1 MRAERDR
8 RREQPNSRSHGGIL
22 TMMKMYRFLRFLLQG
37 ATTMMVLMVLTGLL
51 AGLASVGLL
60 AVINKL
66 INGAGATS
74 QLFAVAFIGLAVLKV
89 LSNYLSQLLL
99 VTFAQETIL
108 NLGMDLCWKVVRAP
122 YRTLERRGAHEI
134 LATLTEDTNA
144 MAWAVNGLPGLAINV
159 AILVGCSL
167 YLAWLSWQAFVG
179 VIVLTLVGLLGYRHF
194 YNRVL
199 QSSLAVRDAKG
210 ALFEH
215 FRSLTEGMKELM
227 LHRGRRETFVTS
239 DIRRA
244 AEALRHHNLVTTKQY
259 LTTDSWT
266 QVLFYGLIGVILLL
280 FPRLLS
286 LSGESLTGYAFAMLY
301 MIGPMWGLLGMVPT
315 LSRGQVALE
324 KIEALGLALDEGNR
338 EGGAERPVAQGA
350 QRVEFSKAVFAY
362 EPTGEDER
370 SFTLGP
376 LDLALETGELVFIIG
391 GNGSG
396 KSTFVK
402 VLTGL
407 YLPQQGEVRLNG
419 EAILPMTQDW
429 YRQHFAAV
437 FSDFYLFKKLLGL
450 DPGLVANQADG
461 WLKTLRIHHKVTI
474 QDGEY
479 STVQLS
485 QGQRKRLA
493 LVTAMLEDRPFYV
506 FDEWAA
512 DQDPQYKEVFY
523 GELLPALRARGKG
536 VIVVTHDDRYFH
548 VGDRVLKLEEGRIV
562 EASNGASRGAH
573 RAGPLLK
580 PVARPSA

>member
-1 MRAERDR
+1 
-8 RREQPNSRSHGGIL
+8 
-22 TMMKMYRFLRFLLQG
+22 
-37 ATTMMVLMVLTGLL
+37 MVLMVLTGLL
-51 AGLASVGLL
+51 AGLSSVGLL

-66 INGAGATS
+66 INGAGATADG
-74 QLFAVAFIGLAVLKV
+74 LALAFIGLALLKV
-89 LSNYLSQLLL
+89 SSNYLSQLLL
-99 VTFAQETIL
+99 VTFAQKTIL
-108 NLGMDLCWKVVRAP
+108 KLGMDLCWKVVRAP
-122 YRTLERRGAHEI
+122 YRTLERRGSHEI
-134 LATLTEDTNA
+134 LATLTDDTNA

-159 AILVGCSL
+159 AILAGCSL
-167 YLAWLSWQAFVG
+167 YLAWLSWQAFLG
-179 VIVLTLVGLLGYRHF
+179 VVILAVLGLVGYRQL

-227 LHRGRRETFVTS
+227 LHRGRRESFVEQ
-239 DIRRA
+239 DIRHA

-280 FPRLLS
+280 FPRMLS

-301 MIGPMWGLLGMVPT
+301 MIGPMWGLLGMIPT

-324 KIEALGLALDEGNR
+324 KIESLGLALDEGR
-338 EGGAERPVAQGA
+338 QEGGAERPVVHGSHC
-350 QRVEFSKAVFAY
+350 VEFSQAVFAY
-362 EPTGEDER
+362 ESKGEDER
-370 SFTLGP
+370 PFNLGP
-376 LDLALETGELVFIIG
+376 LDVSIRSGELVFIIG

-396 KSTFVK
+396 KSTLVK

-407 YLPQQGEVRLNG
+407 YLPQQGQVKLNG
-419 EAILPMTQDW
+419 DAIVPATQDW

-450 DPGLVANQADG
+450 DPSLVATQADG
-461 WLKTLRIHHKVTI
+461 WLKTLRINHKVSI

-479 STVQLS
+479 STINLS

-523 GELLPALRARGKG
+523 GELLPELRARGKG

-548 VGDRVLKLEEGRIV
+548 VGDRVLKLDEGKIV
-562 EASNGASRGAH
+562 EASPGHVHAPP
-573 RAGPLLK
+573 RATPALK
-580 PVARPSA
+580 PVARSSG

>member
-1 MRAERDR
+1 
-8 RREQPNSRSHGGIL
+8 
-22 TMMKMYRFLRFLLQG
+22 MMKMYRFLQFLLRG
-37 ATTMMVLMVLTGLL
+37 ARTMMVMMVLTGLL
-51 AGLASVGLL
+51 AGLSSVGLL

-89 LSNYLSQLLL
+89 ASNFLSQLLL
-99 VTFAQETIL
+99 VKFAQETIL

-144 MAWAVNGLPGLAINV
+144 MAWAVNGLPALAINV
-159 AILVGCSL
+159 AILAGCSL
-167 YLAWLSWQAFVG
+167 YLAWLSWQAFIG
-179 VIVLTLVGLLGYRHF
+179 VIILAVLGLLGYRHL

-199 QSSLAVRDAKG
+199 RSSLAVRDAKG

-227 LHRGRRETFVTS
+227 LHRGRRDTFVAL
-239 DIRRA
+239 DIRQA
-244 AEALRHHNLVTTKQY
+244 AEALRHHNLIATKQY

-324 KIEALGLALDEGNR
+324 KIEALGLALDEGSR
-338 EGGAERPVAQGA
+338 EGGAERPVTQGA
-350 QRVEFSKAVFAY
+350 QRVDFSKALFSY
-362 EPTGEDER
+362 EPKGEDER

-376 LDLALETGELVFIIG
+376 LDLTFETGELVFIIG

-419 EAILPMTQDW
+419 EAVVSTTQDW

-450 DPGLVANQADG
+450 DPALVASQADG
-461 WLKTLRIHHKVTI
+461 WLNTLRIQHKVTI
-474 QDGEY
+474 QNGEY
-479 STVQLS
+479 STVNLS

-523 GELLPALRARGKG
+523 GELLPELRARGKG

-562 EASNGASRGAH
+562 EASNVAARGASH
-573 RAGPLLK
+573 RSGPMLK
-580 PVARPSA
+580 PVALPSA

>member
-1 MRAERDR
+1 
-8 RREQPNSRSHGGIL
+8 
-22 TMMKMYRFLRFLLQG
+22 
-37 ATTMMVLMVLTGLL
+37 MVLMVLTGLL
-51 AGLASVGLL
+51 AGLSSVGLL

-66 INGAGATS
+66 INGAGTTADG
-74 QLFAVAFIGLAVLKV
+74 FAVAFIGLALLKV
-89 LSNYLSQLLL
+89 SSNYLSQLLL
-99 VTFAQETIL
+99 VTFAQKTIL
-108 NLGMDLCWKVVRAP
+108 RLGMDLCWKVVRAP
-122 YRTLERRGAHEI
+122 YRTLERRGPHEI
-134 LATLTEDTNA
+134 LATLTDDTNA

-159 AILVGCSL
+159 AILAGCSL
-167 YLAWLSWQAFVG
+167 YLAWLSWQAFLG
-179 VIVLTLVGLLGYRHF
+179 VVVLAVLGLLGYRRL
-194 YNRVL
+194 YQRVL
-199 QSSLAVRDAKG
+199 QSSLAVRESKG
-210 ALFEH
+210 VLFEH

-227 LHRGRRETFVTS
+227 LHRGRRDTFVKQ
-239 DIRRA
+239 DIRQA
-244 AEALRHHNLVTTKQY
+244 AESLRRHNLITTKHY

-324 KIEALGLALDEGNR
+324 KIESLGLALEEGSR
-338 EGGAERPVAQGA
+338 EGGAERPVAQGSHC
-350 QRVEFSKAVFAY
+350 VEFSQALFAY
-362 EPTGEDER
+362 ESRGEDER
-370 SFTLGP
+370 PFNLGP
-376 LDLALETGELVFIIG
+376 LELSIRSGELVFIIG

-402 VLTGL
+402 LLTGL
-407 YLPQQGEVRLNG
+407 YLPQQGRVTLNG
-419 EAILPMTQDW
+419 EAIVPATQDW

-450 DPGLVANQADG
+450 DPSLVASQADG
-461 WLKTLRIHHKVTI
+461 WLKTLRINHKVTI

-479 STVQLS
+479 STINLS

-512 DQDPQYKEVFY
+512 DQDPQYKDVFY
-523 GELLPALRARGKG
+523 GELLPELRARGKG

-548 VGDRVLKLEEGRIV
+548 VGDRVLKLDDGRIV
-562 EASNGASRGAH
+562 ETSPGTAFSAGF
-573 RAGPLLK
+573 RAAPVLK
-580 PVARPSA
+580 PVARSSG

>member
-1 MRAERDR
+1 
-8 RREQPNSRSHGGIL
+8 
-22 TMMKMYRFLRFLLQG
+22 MMKMYRFLQFLLRG
-37 ATTMMVLMVLTGLL
+37 ARTMMVMMVLTGLL
-51 AGLASVGLL
+51 AGLSSVGLL

-66 INGAGATS
+66 INGAGSTS
-74 QLFAVAFIGLAVLKV
+74 QLFALAFIGLAALKV
-89 LSNYLSQLLL
+89 ASNYLSQLLL

-108 NLGMDLCWKVVRAP
+108 NLGMDLCWKIVRAP

-144 MAWAVNGLPGLAINV
+144 MAWAVNGLPALAINV
-159 AILVGCSL
+159 AILAGCSL
-167 YLAWLSWQAFVG
+167 YLAWLSWQAFIG
-179 VIVLTLVGLLGYRHF
+179 VVILAILGLLGYRHL

-199 QSSLAVRDAKG
+199 RSSLAVRDAKG

-227 LHRGRRETFVTS
+227 LNRGRREMFVAS
-239 DIRRA
+239 DIRQA
-244 AEALRHHNLVTTKQY
+244 AEALRHHNLVATRQY

-324 KIEALGLALDEGNR
+324 KIEALGLALDEGSR
-338 EGGAERPVAQGA
+338 EGGTERPVINGGH
-350 QRVEFSKAVFAY
+350 RVDFSKARFSY
-362 EPTGEDER
+362 EPKGEDDR

-376 LDLALETGELVFIIG
+376 LDLSFETGELVFIIG

-402 VLTGL
+402 LLTGL

-419 EAILPMTQDW
+419 EAIAPTTQDW

-450 DPGLVANQADG
+450 DPALIASQADG
-461 WLKTLRIHHKVTI
+461 WLKTLRIQHKVTI
-474 QDGEY
+474 EKGEY
-479 STVQLS
+479 STVNLS

-523 GELLPALRARGKG
+523 GELLPKLRARGKG

-548 VGDRVLKLEEGRIV
+548 VGDRVLKLDEGRIV
-562 EASNGASRGAH
+562 EASNVAASGAAH
-573 RAGPLLK
+573 RVGPLLK
-580 PVARPSA
+580 PIVLPSL

>member
-1 MRAERDR
+1 M
-8 RREQPNSRSHGGIL
+8 I
-22 TMMKMYRFLRFLLQG
+22 KMYRFLLFLLRG
-37 ATTMMVLMVLTGLL
+37 ARTMMVLMVLTGLL
-51 AGLASVGLL
+51 AGLSSVGLL

-66 INGAGATS
+66 INGAGSAS
-74 QLFAVAFIGLAVLKV
+74 DVFAVAFIGLAILKV
-89 LSNYLSQLLL
+89 VSNYLSQLLL

-108 NLGMDLCWKVVRAP
+108 NLGMELCWKVVRAP
-122 YRTLERRGAHEI
+122 YRTLEKRGAHEI
-134 LATLTEDTNA
+134 LTTLTDDTNA

-159 AILVGCSL
+159 AILAGCSV
-167 YLAWLSWQAFVG
+167 YLAWLSWQAFLG
-179 VIVLTLVGLLGYRHF
+179 VIILAVLGLLGYRQL
-194 YNRVL
+194 YNQVL
-199 QSSLAVRDAKG
+199 QSSLAVRESKG

-227 LHRGRRETFVTS
+227 LHRGRRETFVAT
-239 DIRRA
+239 DIKQA
-244 AEALRHHNLVTTKQY
+244 AESLRHHNLVATRQY
-259 LTTDSWT
+259 LATDSWT

-280 FPRLLS
+280 FPKLLA

-301 MIGPMWGLLGMVPT
+301 MIGPMWGLLGMVPA

-324 KIEALGLALDEGNR
+324 KIEGLGLALDEGKR
-338 EGGAERPVAQGA
+338 EGGAERSVAQGP
-350 QRVEFSKAVFAY
+350 QCVEFSNASFSY
-362 EPTGEDER
+362 ESKGEGER
-370 SFTLGP
+370 PFSLGP
-376 LDLALETGELVFIIG
+376 LDMTLATGELVFIIG

-407 YLPQQGEVRLNG
+407 YLPQQGAVKLNG
-419 EAILPMTQDW
+419 ETIAPTTQDW

-450 DPGLVANQADG
+450 DPSLIASQADG
-461 WLKTLRIHHKVTI
+461 WLKTLQIEHKVSI
-474 QDGEY
+474 RGEEY
-479 STVQLS
+479 STINLS

-512 DQDPQYKEVFY
+512 DQDPQYKDVFY
-523 GELLPALRARGKG
+523 GELLPELRARGKG

-548 VGDRVLKLEEGRIV
+548 VGDRVLKLDEGKLV
-562 EASNGASRGAH
+562 DASNGIIRGPMH
-573 RAGPLLK
+573 RPGPMLK

>member
-1 MRAERDR
+1 
-8 RREQPNSRSHGGIL
+8 
-22 TMMKMYRFLRFLLQG
+22 MMKMYRFLLFLLRD
-37 ATTMMVLMVLTGLL
+37 ARTMMVLMVVTGLV
-51 AGLASVGLL
+51 AGLSSVGLL

-74 QLFAVAFIGLAVLKV
+74 ELFAVAFIGLAVLKV

-99 VTFAQETIL
+99 VTFAQKTIL
-108 NLGMDLCWKVVRAP
+108 NLGMELCWKVVRAP
-122 YRTLERRGAHEI
+122 YRTLERRGAPDI
-134 LATLTEDTNA
+134 LATLTDDTNA
-144 MAWAVNGLPGLAINV
+144 MAWAVNGLPGLAINI
-159 AILVGCSL
+159 AILAGCSL
-167 YLAWLSWQAFVG
+167 YLAWLSWQAFLG
-179 VIVLTLVGLLGYRHF
+179 VVILSVLGLLGYRQLYH
-194 YNRVL
+194 RVL
-199 QSSLAVRDAKG
+199 RSSLAVREAKG

-227 LHRGRRETFVTS
+227 LHRGRREAFVDS
-239 DIRRA
+239 DIRQA
-244 AEALRHHNLVTTKQY
+244 AESLRHYNLVTTKQY

-286 LSGESLTGYAFAMLY
+286 LSGEALTGYAFAMLY

-324 KIEALGLALDEGNR
+324 KIESLGLALNEGSR

-350 QRVEFSKAVFAY
+350 QVVEFSKAIFSY
-362 EPTGEDER
+362 EPNGEDER
-370 SFTLGP
+370 SFSLGP
-376 LDLALETGELVFIIG
+376 LDVTIRTGELVFIIG

-407 YLPQQGEVRLNG
+407 YLPQQGEVTLNG
-419 EAILPMTQDW
+419 ETIASATQDW

-450 DPGLVANQADG
+450 DPALIASQADG
-461 WLKTLRIHHKVTI
+461 WLKTLRIQHKVSI

-479 STVQLS
+479 STINLS
-485 QGQRKRLA
+485 QGQRKRLV

-523 GELLPALRARGKG
+523 GELLPELRARGKG

-548 VGDRVLKLEEGRIV
+548 VGDRVLKLDEGKIV
-562 EASNGASRGAH
+562 ETLSETASGMTR
-573 RAGPLLK
+573 RPTPILK
-580 PVARPSA
+580 PVVRSSV

>member
-1 MRAERDR
+1 M
-8 RREQPNSRSHGGIL
+8 I
-22 TMMKMYRFLRFLLQG
+22 KMYRFLLFLLRD
-37 ATTMMVLMVLTGLL
+37 AKTMMVLMVLTGLL
-51 AGLASVGLL
+51 AGLSSVGLL

-74 QLFAVAFIGLAVLKV
+74 EVFAAAFIGLAVLKV
-89 LSNYLSQLLL
+89 GSNYLSQLLL
-99 VTFAQETIL
+99 VTFAQKTIL
-108 NLGMDLCWKVVRAP
+108 QLGMDLCWKVVRAP

-144 MAWAVNGLPGLAINV
+144 LAWAVNGLPGLAINV
-159 AILVGCSL
+159 AILAGCSL
-167 YLAWLSWQAFVG
+167 YLAWLSWQAFLG
-179 VIVLTLVGLLGYRHF
+179 VVVLAVLGLLGYRQL

-199 QSSLAVRDAKG
+199 QSSLAVRDSKSV
-210 ALFEH
+210 LFEH

-227 LHRGRRETFVTS
+227 LHRGRRETFVEE
-239 DIRRA
+239 DIRHA

-259 LTTDSWT
+259 LVTDSWT

-280 FPRLLS
+280 FPRFLS

-324 KIEALGLALDEGNR
+324 KIETLGLALDEGGR
-338 EGGAERPVAQGA
+338 EGGAERPVAQGS
-350 QRVEFSKAVFAY
+350 QCVEFSRAVFAY
-362 EPTGEDER
+362 ESKSEDER
-370 SFTLGP
+370 SFSLGP
-376 LDLALETGELVFIIG
+376 LDLSIRSGELVFIIG

-407 YLPQQGEVRLNG
+407 YLPQQGQVTLNG
-419 EAILPMTQDW
+419 EAITPATQDW

-450 DPGLVANQADG
+450 DPSLVASQADG
-461 WLKTLRIHHKVTI
+461 WLKTLRINHKVSI
-474 QDGEY
+474 EQSEY
-479 STVQLS
+479 STVNLS

-523 GELLPALRARGKG
+523 GELLPDLRARGKG

-548 VGDRVLKLEEGRIV
+548 VGDRVLKLDEGTIV
-562 EASNGASRGAH
+562 ESSTGAAFSATH
-573 RAGPLLK
+573 RPAPFFK
-580 PVARPSA
+580 PVARSSA

>member
-1 MRAERDR
+1 
-8 RREQPNSRSHGGIL
+8 
-22 TMMKMYRFLRFLLQG
+22 MMKMYRFLQFLLRG
-37 ATTMMVLMVLTGLL
+37 ARTMMVMMVLTGLL
-51 AGLASVGLL
+51 AGLSSVGLL

-89 LSNYLSQLLL
+89 ASNFLSQLLL
-99 VTFAQETIL
+99 VKFAQETIL

-144 MAWAVNGLPGLAINV
+144 MAWAVNGLPALAINV
-159 AILVGCSL
+159 AILAGCSL
-167 YLAWLSWQAFVG
+167 YLAWLSWQAFIG
-179 VIVLTLVGLLGYRHF
+179 VIILALLGLLGYRHL

-199 QSSLAVRDAKG
+199 RSSLAVRDAKG

-227 LHRGRRETFVTS
+227 LHRGRRDTFVAL
-239 DIRRA
+239 DIRQA
-244 AEALRHHNLVTTKQY
+244 AEALRHHNLIATKQY

-324 KIEALGLALDEGNR
+324 KIEALGLALDEGSR
-338 EGGAERPVAQGA
+338 EGGAERPVTQGA
-350 QRVEFSKAVFAY
+350 QRVDFSKALFSY
-362 EPTGEDER
+362 EPKGEDER

-376 LDLALETGELVFIIG
+376 LDLTFKTGELVFIIG

-419 EAILPMTQDW
+419 EAVVSTTQDW

-450 DPGLVANQADG
+450 DPALVASQADG
-461 WLKTLRIHHKVTI
+461 WLKTLRVRHKVTI
-474 QDGEY
+474 QNGEY
-479 STVQLS
+479 STVNLS

-523 GELLPALRARGKG
+523 GELLPELRARGKG

-548 VGDRVLKLEEGRIV
+548 VGDRVLKLDEGRIV
-562 EASNGASRGAH
+562 EASNVATRGASH
-573 RAGPLLK
+573 RSGPMLK
-580 PVARPSA
+580 PVALPSA

>member
-1 MRAERDR
+1 
-8 RREQPNSRSHGGIL
+8 
-22 TMMKMYRFLRFLLQG
+22 MMKMYRFLLFLLRG
-37 ATTMMVLMVLTGLL
+37 ARTMMVLMVLTGLL

-66 INGAGATS
+66 INGAGS
-74 QLFAVAFIGLAVLKV
+74 SSELFAAAFIGLAVLKV
-89 LSNYLSQLLL
+89 VSNYLSQLLL
-99 VTFAQETIL
+99 VKFAQETIL

-122 YRTLERRGAHEI
+122 YRALERRGAHEI
-134 LATLTEDTNA
+134 LATLTDDTNA
-144 MAWAVNGLPGLAINV
+144 MAWAVNGLPGLAINI
-159 AILVGCSL
+159 AILAGCSL
-167 YLAWLSWQAFVG
+167 YLAWLSWQAFLG
-179 VIVLTLVGLLGYRHF
+179 VVILAVLGLLGYRRL

-199 QSSLAVRDAKG
+199 QSSLSVRESKG
-210 ALFEH
+210 VLFEH

-227 LHRGRRETFVTS
+227 LHRVRRETFVDS
-239 DIRRA
+239 DIRQA
-244 AEALRHHNLVTTKQY
+244 AEALRHYNLVTTKQY
-259 LTTDSWT
+259 LATDSWT

-324 KIEALGLALDEGNR
+324 KIESLGLALDEGSR
-338 EGGAERPVAQGA
+338 EEGAERPVAKGA
-350 QRVEFSKAVFAY
+350 QRVEFSNATFSY
-362 EPTGEDER
+362 EPKGEDER
-370 SFTLGP
+370 SFSLGP
-376 LDLALETGELVFIIG
+376 LNLTIQTGELVFIIG

-407 YLPQQGEVRLNG
+407 YLPQQGEVFLNG
-419 EAILPMTQDW
+419 EAISPASQDW

-450 DPGLVANQADG
+450 DPALVASHAEG
-461 WLKTLRIHHKVTI
+461 WLKTLRIQHKVTI
-474 QDGEY
+474 QEGEY
-479 STVQLS
+479 STINLS

-523 GELLPALRARGKG
+523 GELLPGLRARGKG

-548 VGDRVLKLEEGRIV
+548 VGDRVLKLEEGKIV
-562 EASNGASRGAH
+562 EISNGTMSGVPH
-573 RAGPLLK
+573 RLAQML
-580 PVARPSA
+580 RPIGRSSG

>member
-1 MRAERDR
+1 
-8 RREQPNSRSHGGIL
+8 
-22 TMMKMYRFLRFLLQG
+22 MMKLYRFLLFLLRD
-37 ATTMMVLMVLTGLL
+37 ARTMMVLMVLTGLL
-51 AGLASVGLL
+51 AGLSSVGLL

-66 INGAGATS
+66 INGAGTTADG
-74 QLFAVAFIGLAVLKV
+74 FAVAFIGLALLKV
-89 LSNYLSQLLL
+89 SSNYLSQLLL
-99 VTFAQETIL
+99 VTFAQKTIL
-108 NLGMDLCWKVVRAP
+108 RLGMDLCWKVVRAP
-122 YRTLERRGAHEI
+122 YRTLERRGPHEI
-134 LATLTEDTNA
+134 LATLTDDTNA

-159 AILVGCSL
+159 AILAGCSL
-167 YLAWLSWQAFVG
+167 YLAWLSWQAFLG
-179 VIVLTLVGLLGYRHF
+179 VVVLAVLGLLGYRRL
-194 YNRVL
+194 YQRVL
-199 QSSLAVRDAKG
+199 QSSLAVRESKG
-210 ALFEH
+210 VLFEH

-227 LHRGRRETFVTS
+227 LHRGRRDTFVKQ
-239 DIRRA
+239 DIRQA
-244 AEALRHHNLVTTKQY
+244 AESLRRHNLITTKHY

-324 KIEALGLALDEGNR
+324 KIESLGLALEEGSR
-338 EGGAERPVAQGA
+338 EGGAERPVAQGSHC
-350 QRVEFSKAVFAY
+350 VEFSQALFAY
-362 EPTGEDER
+362 ESRGEDER
-370 SFTLGP
+370 PFNLGP
-376 LDLALETGELVFIIG
+376 LELSIRSGELVFIIG

-402 VLTGL
+402 LLTGL
-407 YLPQQGEVRLNG
+407 YLPQQGRVTLNG
-419 EAILPMTQDW
+419 EAIVPATQDW

-450 DPGLVANQADG
+450 DPSLVASQADG
-461 WLKTLRIHHKVTI
+461 WLKTLRINHKVTI

-479 STVQLS
+479 STINLS

-512 DQDPQYKEVFY
+512 DQDPQYKDVFY
-523 GELLPALRARGKG
+523 GELLPELRARGKG

-548 VGDRVLKLEEGRIV
+548 VGDRVLKLDDGRIV
-562 EASNGASRGAH
+562 ETSPGTAFSAGF
-573 RAGPLLK
+573 RAAPVLK
-580 PVARPSA
+580 PVARSSG

>member
-1 MRAERDR
+1 
-8 RREQPNSRSHGGIL
+8 
-22 TMMKMYRFLRFLLQG
+22 MMKLYRFLLFLLRD
-37 ATTMMVLMVLTGLL
+37 ARAMMVLMVLTGLL
-51 AGLASVGLL
+51 AGLSSVGLL

-66 INGAGATS
+66 INGAGTVS
-74 QLFAVAFIGLAVLKV
+74 DGFAVAFIGLALLKV
-89 LSNYLSQLLL
+89 GSNYLSQLLL
-99 VTFAQETIL
+99 VTFAQKTIL
-108 NLGMDLCWKVVRAP
+108 KLGMDLCWKVVRAP
-122 YRTLERRGAHEI
+122 YRTLERRGPHEI
-134 LATLTEDTNA
+134 LATLTDDTNA

-159 AILVGCSL
+159 AILAGCSL
-167 YLAWLSWQAFVG
+167 YLAWLSWQAFLG
-179 VIVLTLVGLLGYRHF
+179 VLVLALLGLLGYRHL
-194 YNRVL
+194 YQRVL
-199 QSSLAVRDAKG
+199 QSSLAVRESKG
-210 ALFEH
+210 VLFQH

-227 LHRGRRETFVTS
+227 LHRGRRETFVDQ
-239 DIRRA
+239 DIRQA
-244 AEALRHHNLVTTKQY
+244 AEALRHHNLITTKQY

-280 FPRLLS
+280 FPRWLA

-324 KIEALGLALDEGNR
+324 KIESLGLALDEGRR
-338 EGGAERPVAQGA
+338 EGGAERPVGSGSHC
-350 QRVEFSKAVFAY
+350 VELSQAVFAY
-362 EPTGEDER
+362 EAKGEDER
-370 SFTLGP
+370 PFNLGP
-376 LDLALETGELVFIIG
+376 LDLSIRSGELVFIIG

-407 YLPQQGEVRLNG
+407 YLPQQGQVTLNG
-419 EAILPMTQDW
+419 EAIVPATQDW

-450 DPGLVANQADG
+450 DPSLVASQAAG
-461 WLKTLRIHHKVTI
+461 WLKTLRIDHKVTI

-479 STVQLS
+479 STTNLS

-512 DQDPQYKEVFY
+512 DQDPQYKDVFY
-523 GELLPALRARGKG
+523 GELLPELRARGKG

-548 VGDRVLKLEEGRIV
+548 VGDRVLKLDDGRIV
-562 EASNGASRGAH
+562 ETSPGNAYPAGY
-573 RAGPLLK
+573 RAAPVLK
-580 PVARPSA
+580 PVARSSG

>member
-1 MRAERDR
+1 
-8 RREQPNSRSHGGIL
+8 
-22 TMMKMYRFLRFLLQG
+22 
-37 ATTMMVLMVLTGLL
+37 MVLMVLTGLL
-51 AGLASVGLL
+51 AGLSSVGLL

-66 INGAGATS
+66 INGAGTTADG
-74 QLFAVAFIGLAVLKV
+74 FAVAFIGLALLKV
-89 LSNYLSQLLL
+89 SSNYLSQLLL
-99 VTFAQETIL
+99 VTFAQKTIL
-108 NLGMDLCWKVVRAP
+108 RLGMDLCWKVVRAP
-122 YRTLERRGAHEI
+122 YRTLERRGPHEI
-134 LATLTEDTNA
+134 LATLTDDTNA

-159 AILVGCSL
+159 AILAGCSL
-167 YLAWLSWQAFVG
+167 YLAWLSWQAFLG
-179 VIVLTLVGLLGYRHF
+179 VVVLAVLGLLGYRRL
-194 YNRVL
+194 YQRVL
-199 QSSLAVRDAKG
+199 QSSLAVRESKG
-210 ALFEH
+210 VLFEH

-227 LHRGRRETFVTS
+227 LHRGRRDTFVEQ
-239 DIRRA
+239 DIRQA
-244 AEALRHHNLVTTKQY
+244 AESLRRHNLITTKHY

-324 KIEALGLALDEGNR
+324 KIESLGLALDEGSR
-338 EGGAERPVAQGA
+338 EGGAERPVAQGSHC
-350 QRVEFSKAVFAY
+350 VEFSQALFAY
-362 EPTGEDER
+362 ESRGEDER
-370 SFTLGP
+370 PFNLGP
-376 LDLALETGELVFIIG
+376 LELSIRSGELVFIIG

-402 VLTGL
+402 LLTGL
-407 YLPQQGEVRLNG
+407 YLPQQGRVTLNG
-419 EAILPMTQDW
+419 EAIVPATQDW

-450 DPGLVANQADG
+450 DPSLVASQADG
-461 WLKTLRIHHKVTI
+461 WLKTLRINHKVTI

-479 STVQLS
+479 STINLS

-512 DQDPQYKEVFY
+512 DQDPQYKDVFY
-523 GELLPALRARGKG
+523 GELLPELRARGKG

-548 VGDRVLKLEEGRIV
+548 VGDRVLKLDDGRIV
-562 EASNGASRGAH
+562 ETSPGTAFSAGF
-573 RAGPLLK
+573 RAAPVLK
-580 PVARPSA
+580 PVARSSG

>member
-1 MRAERDR
+1 M
-8 RREQPNSRSHGGIL
+8 IKL
-22 TMMKMYRFLRFLLQG
+22 YRFLLFLLRG
-37 ATTMMVLMVLTGLL
+37 ARTMMVLMVLTGLL
-51 AGLASVGLL
+51 AGLSSVGLL

-74 QLFAVAFIGLAVLKV
+74 ELFAVAFIGLAVLKV
-89 LSNYLSQLLL
+89 GSNYLSQLLL

-122 YRTLERRGAHEI
+122 YRTLERRGPHEI
-134 LATLTEDTNA
+134 LATLTDDTNA

-159 AILVGCSL
+159 AILAGCSL
-167 YLAWLSWQAFVG
+167 YLAWLSWQAFLG
-179 VIVLTLVGLLGYRHF
+179 VLILAVLGLLGYRQL
-194 YNRVL
+194 YTRVL
-199 QSSLAVRDAKG
+199 LSSLAVRESKG
-210 ALFEH
+210 VLFEH

-227 LHRGRRETFVTS
+227 LHRGRRETFVDS
-239 DIRRA
+239 DIRQA
-244 AEALRHHNLVTTKQY
+244 AEAMRHHNLVTTKQY

-324 KIEALGLALDEGNR
+324 KIESLGLALDEGSR
-338 EGGAERPVAQGA
+338 EGGAERPMAQGT
-350 QRVEFSKAVFAY
+350 QCVEFSQAIFSY
-362 EPTGEDER
+362 ESKGEDER
-370 SFTLGP
+370 SFSLGP
-376 LDLALETGELVFIIG
+376 LDLTIRSGELIFIVG

-402 VLTGL
+402 MLTGL
-407 YLPQQGEVRLNG
+407 YLPQQGQVTLNG
-419 EAILPMTQDW
+419 EAITPTTQDW

-450 DPGLVANQADG
+450 DPSLVSTQANG
-461 WLKTLRIHHKVTI
+461 WLKTLRMQHKVTI
-474 QDGEY
+474 QNGEY
-479 STVQLS
+479 STINVS

-523 GELLPALRARGKG
+523 GELLPGLRARGKG

-548 VGDRVLKLEEGRIV
+548 VGDRVLKLDEGKIV
-562 EASNGASRGAH
+562 ESSDGIVFGATQRSASV
-573 RAGPLLK
+573 LK
-580 PVARPSA
+580 PVVHSSG

>member
-1 MRAERDR
+1 
-8 RREQPNSRSHGGIL
+8 
-22 TMMKMYRFLRFLLQG
+22 
-37 ATTMMVLMVLTGLL
+37 MVLMVLTGLL
-51 AGLASVGLL
+51 AGLSSVGLL

-66 INGAGATS
+66 INGAGTTADG
-74 QLFAVAFIGLAVLKV
+74 FAVAFIGLALLKV
-89 LSNYLSQLLL
+89 SSNYLSQLLL
-99 VTFAQETIL
+99 VTFAQKTIL
-108 NLGMDLCWKVVRAP
+108 RLGMDLCWKVVRAP
-122 YRTLERRGAHEI
+122 YRTLERRGPHEI
-134 LATLTEDTNA
+134 LATLTDDTNA

-159 AILVGCSL
+159 AILAGCSL
-167 YLAWLSWQAFVG
+167 YLAWLSWQAFLG
-179 VIVLTLVGLLGYRHF
+179 VVVLAVLGLLGYRRL
-194 YNRVL
+194 YQRVL
-199 QSSLAVRDAKG
+199 QSSLAVRESKG
-210 ALFEH
+210 VLFEH

-227 LHRGRRETFVTS
+227 LHRGRRDTFVEQ
-239 DIRRA
+239 DIRQA
-244 AEALRHHNLVTTKQY
+244 AESLRRHNLITTKHY

-324 KIEALGLALDEGNR
+324 KIESLGLALEEGSR
-338 EGGAERPVAQGA
+338 EGGAERPVAQGSHC
-350 QRVEFSKAVFAY
+350 VEFSQALFAY
-362 EPTGEDER
+362 ESRGEDER
-370 SFTLGP
+370 PFNLGP
-376 LDLALETGELVFIIG
+376 LELSIRSGELVFIIG

-402 VLTGL
+402 LLTGL
-407 YLPQQGEVRLNG
+407 YLPQQGRVTLNG
-419 EAILPMTQDW
+419 EAIVPATQDW

-450 DPGLVANQADG
+450 DPSLVASQADG
-461 WLKTLRIHHKVTI
+461 WLKTLRINHKVTI

-479 STVQLS
+479 STINLS

-512 DQDPQYKEVFY
+512 DQDPQYKDVFY
-523 GELLPALRARGKG
+523 GELLPELRARGKG

-548 VGDRVLKLEEGRIV
+548 VGDRVLKLDDGRIV
-562 EASNGASRGAH
+562 EASPGTAFSAGF
-573 RAGPLLK
+573 RAAPVLK
-580 PVARPSA
+580 PVARSSG

>member
-1 MRAERDR
+1 M
-8 RREQPNSRSHGGIL
+8 L
-22 TMMKMYRFLRFLLQG
+22 KMYRFLQFLLRG
-37 ATTMMVLMVLTGLL
+37 ARTMMVLMIVAGLL
-51 AGLASVGLL
+51 AGLSSVGLL

-66 INGAGATS
+66 INGAGSTS
-74 QLFAVAFIGLAVLKV
+74 QVFAVAFIGLALLKIV
-89 LSNYLSQLLL
+89 TNYLSQLLL
-99 VTFAQETIL
+99 VKFAQETIF
-108 NLGMDLCWKVVRAP
+108 NLGMELCWKVVRAP

-134 LATLTEDTNA
+134 LVTLTDDTNA
-144 MAWAVNGLPGLAINV
+144 LAWAVNGLPGLAINV
-159 AILVGCSL
+159 AILAGCSL
-167 YLAWLSWQAFVG
+167 YLAWLSWQAFLAV
-179 VIVLTLVGLLGYRHF
+179 VVLAILGLLGYRQLYH
-194 YNRVL
+194 RVL

-227 LHRGRRETFVTS
+227 LHRARRDTFVAS
-239 DIRRA
+239 DIQQA

-259 LTTDSWT
+259 LASDSWT
-266 QVLFYGLIGVILLL
+266 QALFYGLIGIILLL
-280 FPRLLS
+280 FPTLLA

-301 MIGPMWGLLGMVPT
+301 MIGPMWGLIGMVPSI
-315 LSRGQVALE
+315 SRGQVALE
-324 KIEALGLALDEGNR
+324 KIEGLGLALEEGNR
-338 EGGAERPVAQGA
+338 EAGAERPVAHGPQ
-350 QRVEFSKAVFAY
+350 QVEFSQAVFSY
-362 EPTGEDER
+362 DPQSDDER

-376 LDLALETGELVFIIG
+376 LDLRLATGELVFIIG

-407 YLPQQGEVRLNG
+407 YQPQQGTVRLNG
-419 EAILPMTQDW
+419 ETVTPATQDW

-450 DPGLVANQADG
+450 DPSLIARQAEG
-461 WLKTLRIHHKVTI
+461 WLKRLRIDHKTAI
-474 QDGEY
+474 QNGEY
-479 STVQLS
+479 STINLS

-523 GELLPALRARGKG
+523 GELLPDLRARGKG

-548 VGDRVLKLEEGRIV
+548 VGDRVLKLEEGKLVDVSTGVI
-562 EASNGASRGAH
+562 RGAP
-573 RAGPLLK
+573 RISPALK

>member
-1 MRAERDR
+1 M
-8 RREQPNSRSHGGIL
+8 I
-22 TMMKMYRFLRFLLQG
+22 KMFRFLQFLLRG
-37 ATTMMVLMVLTGLL
+37 ARTMMVLMVFTGLL
-51 AGLASVGLL
+51 AGLSSVGLL

-74 QLFAVAFIGLAVLKV
+74 QIFAVAFIGLAVLKV

-108 NLGMDLCWKVVRAP
+108 NLGMELCWKIVRAP
-122 YRTLERRGAHEI
+122 YRTLERRGRHEI
-134 LATLTEDTNA
+134 LATLTDDTYA

-159 AILVGCSL
+159 AILAGCSM
-167 YLAWLSWQAFVG
+167 YLAWLSWQAFIG
-179 VIVLTLVGLLGYRHF
+179 VLIMAVLGLLGYRQL

-210 ALFEH
+210 TLFEH

-227 LHRGRRETFVTS
+227 LHRGRRDTFVAS
-239 DIRRA
+239 DIRKA
-244 AEALRHHNLVTTKQY
+244 AEALRYYNLVTTKQY
-259 LTTDSWT
+259 LATDSWT

-324 KIEALGLALDEGNR
+324 KIEGLGLALDEGNR
-338 EGGAERPVAQGA
+338 EGGAQRAVARGA
-350 QRVEFSKAVFAY
+350 LCVEFSQAIFSY
-362 EPTGEDER
+362 EPKNEDDR

-376 LDLALETGELVFIIG
+376 LDFTLTTGELVFIIG

-407 YLPQQGEVRLNG
+407 YLPQQGAVRLNG
-419 EAILPMTQDW
+419 ETIATTTQDW

-437 FSDFYLFKKLLGL
+437 FSDFHLFKKLLGL
-450 DPGLVANQADG
+450 DPSLIASQADG
-461 WLKTLRIHHKVTI
+461 WLKTLRIQHKVTI

-479 STVQLS
+479 STVNLS

-512 DQDPQYKEVFY
+512 DQDPQYKDVFY
-523 GELLPALRARGKG
+523 GELLPDLRARGKG

-548 VGDRVLKLEEGRIV
+548 VGDRVLKLEEGKMV
-562 EASNGASRGAH
+562 DASNVGTHAPSHRG
-573 RAGPLLK
+573 GQMLK

>member
-1 MRAERDR
+1 M
-8 RREQPNSRSHGGIL
+8 L
-22 TMMKMYRFLRFLLQG
+22 KLYRFLLFLLRG
-37 ATTMMVLMVLTGLL
+37 ARTMMVLMVLTGLL
-51 AGLASVGLL
+51 AGLSSVGLL

-66 INGAGATS
+66 INGAGSTS
-74 QLFAVAFIGLAVLKV
+74 QVFAVAFIGLALLKV
-89 LSNYLSQLLL
+89 VSNYLSQLLL
-99 VTFAQETIL
+99 VKFAQETIL

-134 LATLTEDTNA
+134 LATLTDDTNA

-159 AILVGCSL
+159 AILAGCSL
-167 YLAWLSWQAFVG
+167 YLAWLSWQAFLAV
-179 VIVLTLVGLLGYRHF
+179 VMLAVLGLLGYRQL

-227 LHRGRRETFVTS
+227 LHRARRETFVAS
-239 DIRRA
+239 DIRQA

-259 LTTDSWT
+259 LATDSWT

-280 FPRLLS
+280 FPKLLA

-301 MIGPMWGLLGMVPT
+301 MIGPMWGLLGMVPA

-324 KIEALGLALDEGNR
+324 KIEGLGLALDEGNR
-338 EGGAERPVAQGA
+338 EGGAERPLSQGV
-350 QRVEFSKAVFAY
+350 QRVEFLNAVFSY
-362 EPTGEDER
+362 DSKNDDER

-376 LDLALETGELVFIIG
+376 LDLTLATGELVFIIG

-402 VLTGL
+402 LLTGL
-407 YLPQQGEVRLNG
+407 YLPQQGTVRLNDHTI
-419 EAILPMTQDW
+419 EPASQDW

-450 DPGLVANQADG
+450 DPSLIASQADG
-461 WLKTLRIHHKVTI
+461 WLKTLRIEHKVTI
-474 QDGEY
+474 QNGEY
-479 STVQLS
+479 STVNLS

-523 GELLPALRARGKG
+523 GELLPELRARGKG

-548 VGDRVLKLEEGRIV
+548 VGDRVLKLDEGKLSD
-562 EASNGASRGAH
+562 ASTVVNRGAQ
-573 RAGPLLK
+573 RVAPMLK

>member
-1 MRAERDR
+1 
-8 RREQPNSRSHGGIL
+8 
-22 TMMKMYRFLRFLLQG
+22 
-37 ATTMMVLMVLTGLL
+37 MV
-51 AGLASVGLL
+51 LL
-60 AVINKL
+60 AV
-66 INGAGATS
+66 
-74 QLFAVAFIGLAVLKV
+74 F
-89 LSNYLSQLLL
+89 
-99 VTFAQETIL
+99 
-108 NLGMDLCWKVVRAP
+108 
-122 YRTLERRGAHEI
+122 
-134 LATLTEDTNA
+134 
-144 MAWAVNGLPGLAINV
+144 
-159 AILVGCSL
+159 
-167 YLAWLSWQAFVG
+167 
-179 VIVLTLVGLLGYRHF
+179 GLLGYRQL

-199 QSSLAVRDAKG
+199 RSSLAVRDAKG
-210 ALFEH
+210 VLFEH

-227 LHRGRRETFVTS
+227 LHRGRRETFVDS
-239 DIRRA
+239 DIRQA

-286 LSGESLTGYAFAMLY
+286 LSGEALTGYAFAMLY

-324 KIEALGLALDEGNR
+324 KIESLGLALGEGGR
-338 EGGAERPVAQGA
+338 EGGAERAVIHGTQSL
-350 QRVEFSKAVFAY
+350 EFSEACFSY
-362 EPTGEDER
+362 EPKGEDER
-370 SFTLGP
+370 SFSLGP
-376 LDLALETGELVFIIG
+376 LNVTVRTGELVFIIG

-419 EAILPMTQDW
+419 EAITPATQDW

-450 DPGLVANQADG
+450 DPALIESQAEG
-461 WLKTLRIHHKVTI
+461 WLKTLRIQHKVTI
-474 QDGEY
+474 RDGEY
-479 STVQLS
+479 STINLS

-523 GELLPALRARGKG
+523 GELLPELRARGKG

-548 VGDRVLKLEEGRIV
+548 VGDRVLKLDEGKIL
-562 EASNGASRGAH
+562 EIPNSTASTGSH
-573 RAGPLLK
+573 RATPVFK
-580 PVARPSA
+580 PVIRSSA

>member
-1 MRAERDR
+1 
-8 RREQPNSRSHGGIL
+8 
-22 TMMKMYRFLRFLLQG
+22 MMKLYRFLLFLLRD
-37 ATTMMVLMVLTGLL
+37 ARAMMVLMVLTGLL
-51 AGLASVGLL
+51 AGLSSVGLL

-66 INGAGATS
+66 INGAGTTS
-74 QLFAVAFIGLAVLKV
+74 DGFALAFIGLALLKV
-89 LSNYLSQLLL
+89 SSNYLSQLLL
-99 VTFAQETIL
+99 VTFAQKTIL
-108 NLGMDLCWKVVRAP
+108 KLGMDLCWKVVRAP
-122 YRTLERRGAHEI
+122 YRTLERRGPHEI
-134 LATLTEDTNA
+134 LATLTDDTNA

-159 AILVGCSL
+159 AILAGCSL

-179 VIVLTLVGLLGYRHF
+179 VVILAVLGLLGYRRL

-199 QSSLAVRDAKG
+199 HSSLAVRDAKG
-210 ALFEH
+210 VLFEH

-227 LHRGRRETFVTS
+227 LHRGRRESFVEQ
-239 DIRRA
+239 DIRQA

-259 LTTDSWT
+259 LVTDSWT

-280 FPRLLS
+280 FPRLLA

-324 KIEALGLALDEGNR
+324 KIESLGLALEEGRRDN
-338 EGGAERPVAQGA
+338 GPERPVSDGNHCVALSQA
-350 QRVEFSKAVFAY
+350 LFAY
-362 EPTGEDER
+362 ESKGEDER
-370 SFTLGP
+370 PFNLGP
-376 LDLALETGELVFIIG
+376 LDLSIRSGELVFVIG

-407 YLPQQGEVRLNG
+407 YLPQQGQVTLNG
-419 EAILPMTQDW
+419 EPITPATQDW

-450 DPGLVANQADG
+450 DPSLIASQANG
-461 WLKTLRIHHKVTI
+461 WLNTLRINHKVTI

-479 STVQLS
+479 STINLS

-512 DQDPQYKEVFY
+512 DQDPQYKDVFY
-523 GELLPALRARGKG
+523 GELLPDLRARGKG

-548 VGDRVLKLEEGRIV
+548 VGDRVLKLDDGKIV
-562 EASNGASRGAH
+562 EVSPGHAFPAGH
-573 RAGPLLK
+573 RTAPMLK
-580 PVARPSA
+580 PVAR

>member
-1 MRAERDR
+1 
-8 RREQPNSRSHGGIL
+8 
-22 TMMKMYRFLRFLLQG
+22 
-37 ATTMMVLMVLTGLL
+37 MVLMVLTGLL
-51 AGLASVGLL
+51 AGLSSVGLL

-66 INGAGATS
+66 INGAGTTADG
-74 QLFAVAFIGLAVLKV
+74 FAVAFIGLALLKV
-89 LSNYLSQLLL
+89 SSNYLSQLLL
-99 VTFAQETIL
+99 VTFAQKTIL
-108 NLGMDLCWKVVRAP
+108 RLGMDLCWKVVRAP
-122 YRTLERRGAHEI
+122 YRTLERRGPHEI
-134 LATLTEDTNA
+134 LATLTDDTNA

-159 AILVGCSL
+159 AILAGCSL
-167 YLAWLSWQAFVG
+167 YLAWLSWQAFLG
-179 VIVLTLVGLLGYRHF
+179 VVVLAVLGLLGYRRL
-194 YNRVL
+194 YQRVL
-199 QSSLAVRDAKG
+199 QSSLAVRESKG
-210 ALFEH
+210 VLFEH

-227 LHRGRRETFVTS
+227 LHRGRRDTFVEQ
-239 DIRRA
+239 DIRQA
-244 AEALRHHNLVTTKQY
+244 AESLRRHNLITTKHY

-324 KIEALGLALDEGNR
+324 KIESLGLALEEGSR
-338 EGGAERPVAQGA
+338 EGGAERPVAQGSHC
-350 QRVEFSKAVFAY
+350 VEFSQALFAY
-362 EPTGEDER
+362 ESRGEDER
-370 SFTLGP
+370 PFNLGP
-376 LDLALETGELVFIIG
+376 LELSIRSGELVFIIG

-402 VLTGL
+402 LLTGL
-407 YLPQQGEVRLNG
+407 YLPQQGRVTLNG
-419 EAILPMTQDW
+419 EAIVPATQDW

-450 DPGLVANQADG
+450 DPSLVASQADG
-461 WLKTLRIHHKVTI
+461 WLKTLRINHKVTI

-479 STVQLS
+479 STINLS

-512 DQDPQYKEVFY
+512 DQDPQYKDVFY
-523 GELLPALRARGKG
+523 GELLPELRARGKG

-548 VGDRVLKLEEGRIV
+548 VGDRVLKLDDGRIV
-562 EASNGASRGAH
+562 ETSPGTAFSAGF
-573 RAGPLLK
+573 RAAPVLK
-580 PVARPSA
+580 PVARSSG

>member
-1 MRAERDR
+1 M
-8 RREQPNSRSHGGIL
+8 I
-22 TMMKMYRFLRFLLQG
+22 KMYRFLLFLLRG
-37 ATTMMVLMVLTGLL
+37 ARTMMVLMVLTGLL
-51 AGLASVGLL
+51 AGLSSVGLL

-74 QLFAVAFIGLAVLKV
+74 ELFALAFIGLAVLKV

-99 VTFAQETIL
+99 VTFAQKTIL

-159 AILVGCSL
+159 AILAGCSL
-167 YLAWLSWQAFVG
+167 YLAWLSWQAFLG
-179 VIVLTLVGLLGYRHF
+179 VVLLAVFGLLGYRHL

-199 QSSLAVRDAKG
+199 RSSLAVRDAKG

-227 LHRGRRETFVTS
+227 LHRGRRETFVDS
-239 DIRRA
+239 DIRQA
-244 AEALRHHNLVTTKQY
+244 AEALRHYNLVTTKQY

-280 FPRLLS
+280 FPRMFS
-286 LSGESLTGYAFAMLY
+286 LAGESLTGYAFAMLY

-324 KIEALGLALDEGNR
+324 KIESLGLALDEGSR
-338 EGGAERPVAQGA
+338 EGGAERPVTPGTHTL
-350 QRVEFSKAVFAY
+350 EFSKALFSY
-362 EPTGEDER
+362 DSKGEDER
-370 SFTLGP
+370 SFSLGP
-376 LDLALETGELVFIIG
+376 LDVTIKTGELVFIIG

-407 YLPQQGEVRLNG
+407 YLPQQGAVSLNG
-419 EAILPMTQDW
+419 EMIVSATQDW

-450 DPGLVANQADG
+450 DPALIERQAEG
-461 WLKTLRIHHKVTI
+461 WLKTLRIQHKVTI
-474 QDGEY
+474 QDGQY
-479 STVQLS
+479 STINLS

-523 GELLPALRARGKG
+523 GELLPELRARGKG

-548 VGDRVLKLEEGRIV
+548 VGDRVLKLEEGKIV
-562 EASNGASRGAH
+562 ESPKGTT
-573 RAGPLLK
+573 AGDMRRTAPLLK
-580 PVARPSA
+580 PVIRTSA

>member
-1 MRAERDR
+1 
-8 RREQPNSRSHGGIL
+8 
-22 TMMKMYRFLRFLLQG
+22 MMKMYRFLLFLLRD
-37 ATTMMVLMVLTGLL
+37 ARTMMVLMVVTGLV
-51 AGLASVGLL
+51 AGLSSVGLL

-66 INGAGATS
+66 INGAGVTS
-74 QLFAVAFIGLAVLKV
+74 ELFAVAFIGLAVLKV

-99 VTFAQETIL
+99 VTFAQKTIL
-108 NLGMDLCWKVVRAP
+108 NLGMELCWKVVRAP
-122 YRTLERRGAHEI
+122 YRTLERRGAPDI
-134 LATLTEDTNA
+134 LATLTDDTNA

-159 AILVGCSL
+159 AILAGCSL
-167 YLAWLSWQAFVG
+167 YLAWLSWQAFLG
-179 VIVLTLVGLLGYRHF
+179 VVILSVLGLLGYRQLYH
-194 YNRVL
+194 RVL
-199 QSSLAVRDAKG
+199 RSSLAVREAKG
-210 ALFEH
+210 TLFEH

-227 LHRGRRETFVTS
+227 LHRGRREAFVDS
-239 DIRRA
+239 DIRQA
-244 AEALRHHNLVTTKQY
+244 AESLRYYNLVTTKQY

-280 FPRLLS
+280 FPRLVS
-286 LSGESLTGYAFAMLY
+286 LSGEALTGYAFAMLY

-324 KIEALGLALDEGNR
+324 KIESLGLALDEGSR
-338 EGGAERPVAQGA
+338 EGGAERPVAPGPHV
-350 QRVEFSKAVFAY
+350 VEFSKAFFSY

-370 SFTLGP
+370 SFSLGP
-376 LDLALETGELVFIIG
+376 LDVTIRTGELVFIIG

-407 YLPQQGEVRLNG
+407 YLPQQGGVTLNG
-419 EAILPMTQDW
+419 ETIASTTQDW

-450 DPGLVANQADG
+450 DPALIASQADG
-461 WLKTLRIHHKVTI
+461 WLKTLRIQHKVTI

-479 STVQLS
+479 STINLS

-523 GELLPALRARGKG
+523 GELLPELRARGKG

-548 VGDRVLKLEEGRIV
+548 VGDRVLKLDEGKIV
-562 EASNGASRGAH
+562 ETLSETASGMTR
-573 RAGPLLK
+573 RPTPILK
-580 PVARPSA
+580 PVVRSSL